1 MKPDFDAKYAVLGL
15 LGAVL
20 LGALVTVQV
29 LYWHALGVESGGR
42 CGSGGDDFSYDS
54 CPYRSGLLLSVSF
67 FPLFIV
73 LPMALSL
80 LPVLG
85 GKVGTLV
92 LVVATALGVLPGR
105 EFFHWVH
112 GPTLSPLWTAPAER
126 PADAETL
133 GSWLHGSTVVR
144 ARFDKV
150 VGQDLATGNVRWIY
164 RIPYP
169 HVLCTMSRDTGDGVG
184 LVGYGEEEK
193 ACSRIAAVDL
203 STGRVLW
210 TRNLAAGSANNG
222 LLKDVPA
229 ELRRTGPSDLSLE
242 ELLHLPTGT
251 TPDLTAVAGDVA
263 AVRAGRALWGVGLR
277 DGRGRWAQLS
287 PKGCRFVKISG
298 GAGGLLAVARCA
310 DQPPRLRAVDPV
322 TGKVRWEI
330 PVSTRSASAEI
341 TLLSAVPAVVRIREE
356 GRRGIDTVVS
366 FDDRGRA
373 RATIEVEDG
382 RRRLDAR
389 EIYAFAAAP
398 LHGLMVQGD
407 RLVTIAEEERRTY
420 VQAYGLDDGRLLW
433 STAMPDIKGIAVE
446 PERVS
451 LLVGSF
457 RSPDLLTLSMRDG
470 EKSRLGVT
478 GFRPLGSKVMLHP
491 RGDRYAV
498 VCEESCKTTSD
509 EEFSLAVIGAK

>member
-1 MKPDFDAKYAVLGL
+1 
-15 LGAVL
+15 
-20 LGALVTVQV
+20 
-29 LYWHALGVESGGR
+29 
-42 CGSGGDDFSYDS
+42 
-54 CPYRSGLLLSVSF
+54 
-67 FPLFIV
+67 
-73 LPMALSL
+73 
-80 LPVLG
+80 
-85 GKVGTLV
+85 
-92 LVVATALGVLPGR
+92 
-105 EFFHWVH
+105 
-112 GPTLSPLWTAPAER
+112 
-126 PADAETL
+126 
-133 GSWLHGSTVVR
+133 
-144 ARFDKV
+144 
-150 VGQDLATGNVRWIY
+150 
-164 RIPYP
+164 
-169 HVLCTMSRDTGDGVG
+169 
-184 LVGYGEEEK
+184 
-193 ACSRIAAVDL
+193 
-203 STGRVLW
+203 
-210 TRNLAAGSANNG
+210 
-222 LLKDVPA
+222 
-229 ELRRTGPSDLSLE
+229 
-242 ELLHLPTGT
+242 
-251 TPDLTAVAGDVA
+251 
-263 AVRAGRALWGVGLR
+263 
-277 DGRGRWAQLS
+277 
-287 PKGCRFVKISG
+287 
-298 GAGGLLAVARCA
+298 VARCA

-382 RRRLDAR
+382 RRRLDAL